1 MSGEAAPTQL
11 QKVADAMLGWKF
23 SPERKTARVPEQRSL
38 ERARL
43 MASKA

>member
-1 MSGEAAPTQL
+1 VRQRLPNCRRS
-11 QKVADAMLGWKF
+11 ADAVLGWKF
-23 SPERKTARVPEQRSL
+23 SPERKTARIPEQRSL